1 MAETVANAEDAHSLI
16 DRSRISPMQMAVFGI
31 CFLLNGIDGM
41 DVLVISYA
49 APVLA
54 EQWSIAPGALGVVF
68 SAALLGMT
76 CGAMFIAPFAEEV
89 GVSFGLEHLGDEIQV
104 CIREVSG

>member
-1 MAETVANAEDAHSLI
+1 MVETVADLEDAHSLI

-31 CFLLNGIDGM
+31 CFLMNAIDGM

-54 EQWSIAPGALGVVF
+54 EQWSIAPGAIAGPLIGGMLVGYGLSIGANF
-68 SAALLGMT
+68 RWFAMTLILAGIFTLLIKST
-76 CGAMFIAPFAEEV
+76 R
-89 GVSFGLEHLGDEIQV
+89 VS
-104 CIREVSG
+104 